1 MSNWRAGDRVIL
13 RGERWTILERAS
25 YADCETIRLARAEAR
40 SGTVQTRT
48 FVLPFDR
55 PRRRETVRSF
65 RVVRPRRVL
74 HHLRQAG
81 SRVHPYGGLSTAAG
95 SAIDLLPY
103 QLAPALAMLRHGWA
117 RVLIADEPGL
127 GKTIQ
132 AGLIAAEMRAR
143 SASTRVLIL
152 VPAGLRGQWAAEMSR
167 HFGLSVVLADAGW
180 LRTIAGEL
188 PSGINPW
195 TLSEVYLSSQDFVKR
210 PEVLRPLEDVSWDL
224 LIVDE
229 AHGVT
234 IGTDRRAA
242 IDALACRAR
251 RVVLLTATPHD
262 SDPGELA
269 ALVRI
274 GGGASGGPLIAFR
287 RSRRQASKA
296 VERRSR
302 VLAVHLT
309 EPERRMHALLDGYT
323 RRVWRE
329 ALTRGDRNAQ
339 LVSIILRKRALSSA
353 ASLAVSLGRRLE
365 LLTDPRAIDGLEDP
379 QQMALPLEDG
389 ERIDDGEPVAA
400 LSAPGL
406 ADSRRELRWLTAILE
421 TARAA
426 SRHEA
431 KLHRLL
437 ALLRRIR
444 EPAIVFTE
452 YRDTLARLRE
462 ALASYGFDAVV
473 LHGGLSAADR
483 ADAQRVFNSRARLL
497 LATDAA
503 CEGLNLHARCRI
515 VIHYELPWNP
525 SRLEQ
530 RAGRVDR
537 IGQDRRV
544 HEIGLVAAD
553 TAERLVLE
561 PIARRV
567 QQARR
572 TGAGGGLLRLLTE
585 SRLAAAVIGA
595 APIRVA
601 ADDIADP
608 LAERAVELHMPGLPA
623 EAEVEAARLSL
634 QRSLIL
640 KSPRKCPVDDRP
652 LVTAVHS
659 RAARWSAV
667 FVHEVSIRA
676 VDDESV
682 LHAEMFVAGMEAAF
696 TQRPRSARA
705 LRLLAERTYLDLRRP
720 IEAVLRSRMEVIL
733 ANVRDWQSGAVGR
746 RDARTREL
754 AGTAGSAA
762 RRLVQGAL
770 FGRPANRDRSL
781 AEWSAP
787 PVPESAA
794 ATSLHARL
802 VALIVLPWGAR

>member
-1 MSNWRAGDRVIL
+1 MTSWRAGDRVIL

-25 YADCETIRLARAEAR
+25 YADCETIRLAGVGAG
-40 SGTVQTRT
+40 SGTVRART

-55 PRRRETVRSF
+55 PRRRGTVTSLRA
-65 RVVRPRRVL
+65 VRPRRVL
-74 HHLRQAG
+74 DHLRQVG
-81 SRVHPYGGLSTAAG
+81 SRVHPCGGLSTAAG

-152 VPAGLRGQWAAEMSR
+152 VPAGLRAQWAAEMSR
-167 HFGLSVVLADAGW
+167 HYGLSVVLADAGW
-180 LRTIAGEL
+180 LRTIAWEL
-188 PSGINPW
+188 PAGTNPW
-195 TLSEVYLSSQDFVKR
+195 TLPEVYLSSQDFVKR
-210 PEVLRPLEDVSWDL
+210 PEVLRPLEDVYWDL

-234 IGTDRRAA
+234 SGTDRRAA

-262 SDPGELA
+262 SDPAELA
-269 ALVRI
+269 ALIRI

-287 RSRRQASKA
+287 RSRRQTSKA

-302 VLAVHLT
+302 LLAVHLT
-309 EPERRMHALLDGYT
+309 EAERRMHALLDRYT

-329 ALTRGDRNAQ
+329 ASARHDRNAQ

-353 ASLAVSLGRRLE
+353 ASLAVSLRRRLE
-365 LLTDPRAIDGLEDP
+365 LLTDPRAAGGPEMP
-379 QQMALPLEDG
+379 MQMGLPLEDG

-406 ADSRRELRWLTAILE
+406 ADSRREVRWLTAILD

-431 KLHRLL
+431 KLRRLL

-462 ALASYGFDAVV
+462 ALASYGLDAVA

-503 CEGLNLHARCRI
+503 SEGLNLHSRCRI

-525 SRLEQ
+525 ARLEQ

-572 TGAGGGLLRLLTE
+572 SGAGGGLLRLLTE
-585 SRLAAAVIGA
+585 SRLAAAVMGA
-595 APIRVA
+595 APVRVA
-601 ADDIADP
+601 ADDIPDA
-608 LAERAVELHMPGLPA
+608 LAERAVELHMPGLSD
-623 EAEVEAARLSL
+623 EADVEAARLSF
-634 QRSLIL
+634 QRGLI
-640 KSPRKCPVDDRP
+640 SSSSRTGVDDDRP
-652 LVTAVHS
+652 LVTALRS
-659 RAARWSAV
+659 RSARWSAV

-676 VDDESV
+676 AEDESV
-682 LHAEMFVAGMEAAF
+682 LHAEMFVAGVEVAF
-696 TQRPRSARA
+696 TRLPRSAHA
-705 LRLLAERTYLDLRRP
+705 LRLLAEGTYTDLRGP
-720 IEAVLRSRMEVIL
+720 IEALLRGRMEMVR
-733 ANVRDWQSGAVGR
+733 ANVRDWQSGAAGR
-746 RDARTREL
+746 QAARTRDL
-754 AGTAGSAA
+754 TGTAGSAA

-770 FGRPANRDRSL
+770 FGRRADRDRGIEDCSI
-781 AEWSAP
+781 P
-787 PVPESAA
+787 PAPESAA

-802 VALIVLPWGAR
+802 VALILRPGRAR